1 MPADPVEL
9 TFDGSHPISAY
20 FPPEILD
27 TLAEA
32 GVTTIDEA
40 MAVLEEAG
48 LMQQATDIVTQNPE
62 VLEWYNGVFSGGSY
76 ESYAEFSEDGENW
89 SLSTASAGR
98 WPRVRPAARLQ
109 RFASRRCHQR
119 RDVG

>member
-20 FPPEILD
+20 FPPEILE

-62 VLEWYNGVFSGGSY
+62 VLEWYNGVFSGGAY
-76 ESYAEFSEDGENW
+76 ESYRVLRRRRELVARRRLQLAGASSTPHSSAPTVRIS
-89 SLSTASAGR
+89 SLSSTT
-98 WPRVRPAARLQ
+98 
-109 RFASRRCHQR
+109 
-119 RDVG
+119 